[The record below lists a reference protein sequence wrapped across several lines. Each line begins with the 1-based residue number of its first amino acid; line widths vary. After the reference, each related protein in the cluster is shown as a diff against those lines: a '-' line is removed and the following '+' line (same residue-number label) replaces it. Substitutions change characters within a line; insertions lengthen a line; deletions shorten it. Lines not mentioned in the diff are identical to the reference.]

1 MNLVSSSQTSCL
13 ACHKHQDHWQQVEQ
27 NHQLWLQQQVVVVV
41 VVVAAVAAAVV
52 VVQEQS
58 TMQMLTS
65 RPGLTIYG
73 GSRSNRVPY

>member
-41 VVVAAVAAAVV
+41 AAVV